1 MGERLEGDEAKTM
14 SGKASSSVNV
24 NAFGIG
30 NGHTNT
36 AQRQEKKVEEDEE
49 ALATMCRRSMH
60 AWDGIFHSNC
70 SWDEDDDEDDEHAVD
85 EMRLLPLAILIW
97 LLKGV

>member
-49 ALATMCRRSMH
+49 ARRRCVVDRCMPGTVYFILTVHGMKMMMRMMNMQLTKCDRCRWSY
-60 AWDGIFHSNC
+60 GY
-70 SWDEDDDEDDEHAVD
+70 
-85 EMRLLPLAILIW
+85 
-97 LLKGV
+97 